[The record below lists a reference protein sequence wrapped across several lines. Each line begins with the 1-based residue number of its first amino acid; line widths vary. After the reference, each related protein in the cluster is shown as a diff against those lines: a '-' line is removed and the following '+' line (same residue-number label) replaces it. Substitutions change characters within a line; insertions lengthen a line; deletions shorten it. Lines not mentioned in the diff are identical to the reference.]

1 VSTGFDSQIDAY
13 AAFGSAL
20 EAAGAACLADAG
32 EEAGREELR
41 AAARAGLAVFE
52 LAGTVESSV
61 TQLES
66 GDEERFVDTSAAN
79 QWTYVRALYAAL
91 AADDDETVARLV
103 ALNPSQLR
111 SDQMEVSPALDAVA
125 GALRVAFGAEP
136 GEDVKTVAF
145 DAAEQGDRYWMLQ
158 LAALGAL
165 GDRDAFERALE
176 PVADAEREYYG
187 KGSPE
192 GALLLPVRGLRA
204 VAERV

>member
-1 VSTGFDSQIDAY
+1 MSTGFDSQIDAY

-32 EEAGREELR
+32 EETMREKLR

-52 LAGTVESSV
+52 LAGTIESSV
-61 TQLES
+61 TDLES
-66 GDEERFVDTSAAN
+66 GEEERFVDTSAAN

-91 AADDDETVARLV
+91 AAGDDATVARLI
-103 ALNPSQLR
+103 ALDPSQLR
-111 SDQMEVSPALDAVA
+111 SEQMEVSPALDAVA

-145 DAAEQGDRYWMLQ
+145 DAAEQVDRYWMLQ

-165 GDRDAFERALE
+165 GDRDGFERSL
-176 PVADAEREYYG
+176 VAVAAAEREYHG
-187 KGSPE
+187 EGSPE
-192 GALLLPVRGLRA
+192 AALLLPVRGLRA

>member
-1 VSTGFDSQIDAY
+1 MTRSLATSY

-32 EEAGREELR
+32 EEAVREELR

-52 LAGTVESSV
+52 LAGTIESSV
-61 TQLES
+61 TDLES

-91 AADDDETVARLV
+91 A
-103 ALNPSQLR
+103 
-111 SDQMEVSPALDAVA
+111 
-125 GALRVAFGAEP
+125 
-136 GEDVKTVAF
+136 
-145 DAAEQGDRYWMLQ
+145 
-158 LAALGAL
+158 
-165 GDRDAFERALE
+165 DRDAFERALE
-176 PVADAEREYYG
+176 AVAEAEREYYG

-192 GALLLPVRGLRA
+192 AALLLPARGLRA